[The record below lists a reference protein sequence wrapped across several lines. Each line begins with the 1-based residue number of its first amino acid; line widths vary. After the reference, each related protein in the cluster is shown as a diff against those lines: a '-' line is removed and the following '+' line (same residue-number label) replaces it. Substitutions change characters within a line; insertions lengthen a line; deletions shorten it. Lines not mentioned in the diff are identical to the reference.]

1 MDSLLRFIGSRVGTD
16 DVNRDLGCRICR
28 LVPPRP
34 RLACATCRGT
44 EAEGAGARLCE
55 ASVSGVRD
63 FDYHDRASDIPAH
76 VEMPAHGLIHG
87 PTDGVTARSMACSE
101 ELDVFD
107 EGMVEQRELDA
118 KLDLLR
124 PLVP

>member
-1 MDSLLRFIGSRVGTD
+1 MDSLLRFMGSRVGTD
-16 DVNRDLGCRICR
+16 DVNRDRDAESAVLS
-28 LVPPRP
+28 PSPRV
-34 RLACATCRGT
+34 RRATCQALRPKAPGH
-44 EAEGAGARLCE
+44 GSVRP
-55 ASVSGVRD
+55 VSGVRD

-76 VEMPAHGLIHG
+76 VEMPAHGLLHG

>member
-1 MDSLLRFIGSRVGTD
+1 MQNLPS
-16 DVNRDLGCRICR
+16 R
-28 LVPPRP
+28 LVPLPSTSPRV
-34 RLACATCRGT
+34 RHVSST